1 MPIQARCLIC
11 GDCHR
16 DGLVPD
22 CPPPQRAVAARIVSG
37 LVLDCP
43 PPQRAVAARI
53 VSGLGGFEIV
63 G

>member
-37 LVLDCP
+37 L
-43 PPQRAVAARI
+43 
-53 VSGLGGFEIV
+53 GGFEIV